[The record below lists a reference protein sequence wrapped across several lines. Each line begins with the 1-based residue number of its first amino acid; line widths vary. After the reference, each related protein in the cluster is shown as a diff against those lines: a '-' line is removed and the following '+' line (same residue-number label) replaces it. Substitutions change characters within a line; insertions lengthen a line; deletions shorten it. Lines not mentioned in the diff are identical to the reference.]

1 MAHTRDIP
9 SRLETDLFQDQSKN
23 VIILGVDEVGRGALA
38 GPIVAASVAVQPQEP
53 QHEKVRDSKQCSADE
68 RARLYHWI
76 RQHHRVRVA
85 ALSASDIDR
94 WGISYCNQE
103 VMRRALY
110 RQVSLHGDVHI
121 LKTLI
126 DGRLKFKLPN
136 YFNAEWIVKGDTLSY
151 AIGSASI
158 VAKHLRDYLMKRFE
172 KHFPEYGLGEHKGYG
187 TAAHL
192 ASLKTAGL
200 SPIHRR
206 TFCQSLL
213 HAQASL
219 I

>member
-1 MAHTRDIP
+1 MAQHRDIP
-9 SRLETDLFQDQSKN
+9 RLEVELFQNQNTDC
-23 VIILGVDEVGRGALA
+23 IILGVDEVGRGALA
-38 GPIVAASVAVQPQEP
+38 GPIVAASVAVLPKDP
-53 QHEKVRDSKQCSADE
+53 RHEKVRDSKQCSAVE
-68 RARLYHWI
+68 RARLYQWI
-76 RQHHRVRVA
+76 RQHHRVKIT

-110 RQVSLHGDVHI
+110 RQVSLHGDKRI

-126 DGRLKFKLPN
+126 DGRLKFKLPS

-151 AIGSASI
+151 AIASASI
-158 VAKHLRDYLMKRFE
+158 VAKHIRDYIMKRFE

-192 ASLKTAGL
+192 SSLKTVGL

-206 TFCQSLL
+206 SFCQSLFVS
-213 HAQASL
+213 QTSL
-219 I
+219 L